1 MFTLLEAGV
10 EISASGLDEIHRQLD
25 ELEARASG
33 LTRAEIEAELN
44 TDSLDLSAVESALES
59 DMDKLQRFL
68 MLDLD
73 TSQIEQDI
81 RTINGALEAGLDGD
95 LGDLARQQIDGLTT
109 DLERLRAEAELLE
122 TDLRSSE
129 SLGDI
134 DPRQI
139 ADDFRELADS
149 GADAADNLSNIV
161 SSDADDFLLRLGFFG
176 DDARVSMRQLT
187 SQLPQLGRQLGLI
200 NNQSGSTAAGLG
212 ALGSSSR
219 GLISQLAKAGP
230 VVGTVAA
237 VIGGLGLTAFAQDS
251 ERASRSF
258 SAFGAL
264 FTDPLRDGIND
275 IGNEVNNF
283 FEFLASVSGA
293 DIDFGSADADA
304 FAEEIRDQIEAFK
317 EADPF
322 IRKYNEQLADLNEQL
337 QAAQRENR
345 QDRIVDLTE
354 DIEQLQE
361 LRQEYD
367 REKDASEQLSD
378 SLARQAEVRQSLF
391 GGGNDFAKQLRDA
404 RAVFDASDDLTFDD
418 LENAYQTIIS
428 GTIQSTNEVDELNE
442 QLQQLRDLQT
452 AINNEELGIETDTTR
467 LDDAIRL
474 AEFDLEQ
481 ALTLPQSQF
490 AAEIVFENDP
500 TIELQRQIDRIN
512 FGITSGEFG
521 EFTAAAKQEITE
533 LQEQI
538 EDIKFEP
545 FESLTNRSAIRD
557 IDDQIAALKRLQDEF
572 SPERFA
578 FELERLT
585 EQRAN
590 LVDPFREEAELLA
603 ESVRTPFQIAE
614 DEIDRIVRLGKLTEI
629 DVTVQDA
636 AIEQVIDRLA
646 EANNLRDRL
655 QVLDSGA
662 AIEST
667 SLAAGQLQTEILNSV
682 QLEAAQ
688 LNLDEGFADMAAEL
702 RNRSTRQ
709 DDQQANS
716 KLVDA
721 VNRLEAKLGES
732 QDVDVRVRPPRVF
745 NIPLNF

>member
-1 MFTLLEAGV
+1 
-10 EISASGLDEIHRQLD
+10 
-25 ELEARASG
+25 
-33 LTRAEIEAELN
+33 
-44 TDSLDLSAVESALES
+44 
-59 DMDKLQRFL
+59 
-68 MLDLD
+68 
-73 TSQIEQDI
+73 
-81 RTINGALEAGLDGD
+81 
-95 LGDLARQQIDGLTT
+95 
-109 DLERLRAEAELLE
+109 
-122 TDLRSSE
+122 
-129 SLGDI
+129 
-134 DPRQI
+134 
-139 ADDFRELADS
+139 
-149 GADAADNLSNIV
+149 
-161 SSDADDFLLRLGFFG
+161 
-176 DDARVSMRQLT
+176 MRQLT
-187 SQLPQLGRQLGLI
+187 SQLPQLARQLGLV
-200 NNQSGSTAAGLG
+200 NSQSGSTAAGLG

-230 VVGTVAA
+230 VAGTVTAIIA
-237 VIGGLGLTAFAQDS
+237 GLGLTAFAQDS
-251 ERASRSF
+251 ERATKSF
-258 SAFGAL
+258 SAFGEL
-264 FTDPLRDGIND
+264 FTGPLKGAIND
-275 IGNEVNNF
+275 VGNEVNNF

-304 FAEEIRDQIEAFK
+304 FAEEIRDQIEAFR

-322 IRKYNEQLADLNEQL
+322 IRKYNDQLADLNEQL
-337 QAAQRENR
+337 QDAQRQNR

-367 REKDASEQLSD
+367 AEKEASEQLSD
-378 SLARQAEVRQSLF
+378 SLARQAEVRQRLF
-391 GGGNDFAKQLRDA
+391 GDGDGFAQQLRDA

-418 LENAYQTIIS
+418 LDNAYQTIIS
-428 GTIQSTNEVDELNE
+428 GTIQSTSEVDELNE
-442 QLQQLRDLQT
+442 QLQQLRDLQA
-452 AINNEELGIETDTTR
+452 AINDEELGVETDTTQ
-467 LDDAIRL
+467 LDEAIRL
-474 AEFDLEQ
+474 AEFDLQQ
-481 ALTLPQSQF
+481 ALKLPTSKF
-490 AAEIVFENDP
+490 AAEIVFDNDP
-500 TIELQRQIDRIN
+500 TVELQRRIDRIN
-512 FGITSGEFG
+512 FGITAGEFG
-521 EFTAAAKQEITE
+521 EFTAAAKQEIAE

-538 EDIKFEP
+538 EDVKLEP

-557 IDDQIAALKRLQDEF
+557 INDQIAALKRLQDELD
-572 SPERFA
+572 PERFA

-590 LVDPFREEAELLA
+590 LVDPFRQEAELLA

-629 DVTVQDA
+629 DVSVQDA

-655 QVLDSGA
+655 QVLDSGS

-667 SLAAGQLQTEILNSV
+667 SLAAGQLQTEIINSV

-688 LNLDEGFADMAAEL
+688 LSLDEGFAEMVSEL
-702 RNRSTRQ
+702 RSRSTRQ

-732 QDVDVRVRPPRVF
+732 QDVEVRVRPPRVF